1 MRANRP
7 RAGDSAARARALTR
21 RIRHAALW
29 KTPRS
34 PLVIILALEALAV
47 TWLSIAN
54 AYESVSLSDLRAFGV
69 LLGVSFVYIEAGAR
83 IERLR
88 RFVDYVQNSTFA
100 NAASLWCF
108 ASALVLP
115 IGLAGAFTAAIYTWI
130 VIRSVRAR
138 AATPHRLIYTAT
150 TEVLAAMC
158 AASVVV
164 AFDGPGVTLGSSPM
178 SVVTVAA
185 ALFTYTAVNQS
196 LVVLVVAMI
205 TKPAKIRSA
214 VMSPE
219 DQTLEFATL
228 SLGVLLALA
237 LVHAPYLAPV
247 TLPLIVVL
255 RRSALVRQLQVQATL
270 DAKTGLLNAAAWRR
284 EADREIANSERVGA
298 SISVLMIDLDHFK
311 QLNDRHGHQAGDAT
325 LKQVGDCLVDALRS
339 KDIVG
344 RFGGEEFIALLPAAD
359 ESVAA
364 NVAERLRQRI
374 SALELSHG
382 GSVTASIGVATG
394 AEEHG
399 LDNLISVADRAL
411 YAAKSCG
418 RNQVRSQRAGTP
430 GAAQMPA
437 AELDDAAFD
446 RALQEL
452 IRDTDN

>member
-1 MRANRP
+1 
-7 RAGDSAARARALTR
+7 
-21 RIRHAALW
+21 
-29 KTPRS
+29 
-34 PLVIILALEALAV
+34 LVIILALEALSV
-47 TWLSIAN
+47 TWLSLAN
-54 AYESVSLSDLRAFGV
+54 AYESVSLSDLRGFGI

-115 IGLAGAFTAAIYTWI
+115 IGLAGAFTAVIYTWI

-158 AASVVV
+158 AAAVIS
-164 AFDGPGVTLGSSPM
+164 AFDGPGVTLGTSPL
-178 SVVTVAA
+178 SVVAVAA
-185 ALFTYTAVNQS
+185 ALFTYTAVNQA

-205 TKPAKIRSA
+205 TKPAKIRSV
-214 VMSPE
+214 VMSAE

-237 LVHAPYLAPV
+237 VVYAPYLAPV

-284 EADREIANSERVGA
+284 EAERELSNSERVGA

-311 QLNDRHGHQAGDAT
+311 QLNDRHGHQAGDVT
-325 LKQVGDCLVDALRS
+325 LKQVGKCLVEALRAN
-339 KDIVG
+339 DIVG

-359 ESVAA
+359 EIVAA

-374 SALELSHG
+374 STLELPHG
-382 GSVTASIGVATG
+382 GAVTASIGVGTG
-394 AEEHG
+394 SEDLG
-399 LDNLISVADRAL
+399 LDQLIAVADRAL
-411 YAAKSCG
+411 YAAKSAG
-418 RNQVRSQRAGTP
+418 RNLVRAQRADIP
-430 GAAQMPA
+430 GAALMPP
-437 AELDDAAFD
+437 AELDDVAFD
-446 RALQEL
+446 RAVQEL
-452 IRDTDN
+452 LRDAEH

>member
-1 MRANRP
+1 MRANP
-7 RAGDSAARARALTR
+7 ARARGDGARVRALIHR
-21 RIRHAALW
+21 MRKAALW

-34 PLVIILALEALAV
+34 PLVIILALEGLAV
-47 TWLSIAN
+47 TWLVLAN
-54 AYESVSLSDLRAFGV
+54 AYESVSLTDLRRFGI
-69 LLGVSFVYIEAGAR
+69 LLGVSLVYIEAGAR

-108 ASALVLP
+108 AAALVLP
-115 IGLAGAFTAAIYTWI
+115 IGLAGAFTAIIYSWI
-130 VIRSVRAR
+130 VIRSVRTR

-158 AASVVV
+158 AASVIV
-164 AFDGPGVTLGSSPM
+164 AFDGPGITLGSSPM
-178 SVVTVAA
+178 SVVAVAA
-185 ALFTYTAVNQS
+185 ALFTYTAVNQG
-196 LVVLVVAMI
+196 LVVLVVALV
-205 TKPAKIRSA
+205 TRPVKLRSV
-214 VMSPE
+214 VMSAE

-237 LVHAPYLAPV
+237 VIYAPYLAPV

-270 DAKTGLLNAAAWRR
+270 DAKTGLLNAAAWRQ
-284 EADREIANSERVGA
+284 EAEREIANSERVGA

-311 QLNDRHGHQAGDAT
+311 QLNDKHGHQAGDVA
-325 LKQVGDCLVDALRS
+325 LKQVGDCLVDALRA

-359 ESVAA
+359 DVVAT

-374 SALELSHG
+374 SALELPHG
-382 GSVTASIGVATG
+382 GAVTASIGVGTG

-399 LDNLISVADRAL
+399 LDQLITVADRAL
-411 YAAKSCG
+411 YAAKSAG
-418 RNQVRSQRAGTP
+418 RNQVRSHRAGP
-430 GAAQMPA
+430 ENAARSLTEGM
-437 AELDDAAFD
+437 DDAAFE
-446 RALQEL
+446 RAVEEL
-452 IRDTDN
+452 LRDAEH